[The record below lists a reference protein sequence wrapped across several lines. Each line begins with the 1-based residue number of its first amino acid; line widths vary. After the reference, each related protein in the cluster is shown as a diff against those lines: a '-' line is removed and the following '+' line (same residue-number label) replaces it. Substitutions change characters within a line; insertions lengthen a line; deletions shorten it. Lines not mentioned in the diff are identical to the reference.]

1 MPRRAV
7 GHSGRD
13 ALRPGG
19 QRRNRQLQ
27 RRRGSS
33 ARHRHHIG
41 RRGRRRPRRP
51 PLRAALDARARD
63 RASEADLFAV
73 NEERKIET
81 EEVDAVT
88 PPPRARVTDTAAE
101 TFERKRDYLAGFLS
115 GEKPDEPTSGPGG
128 DLQAS
133 VVEVLK
139 SIYDPEIPVDIY
151 ELGLIYDVD
160 ISEDGDA
167 TVTMTLTTPHCPVAE
182 SMPQEV
188 ELRVLSVPGIRDAV
202 VNLVWDPPWDPS
214 KMSDEA
220 RLELGML

>member
-1 MPRRAV
+1 M
-7 GHSGRD
+7 
-13 ALRPGG
+13 
-19 QRRNRQLQ
+19 
-27 RRRGSS
+27 
-33 ARHRHHIG
+33 
-41 RRGRRRPRRP
+41 
-51 PLRAALDARARD
+51 
-63 RASEADLFAV
+63 

-81 EEVDAVT
+81 EEVGSVT
-88 PPPRARVTDTAAE
+88 PPPRARVTE

-115 GEKPDEPTSGPGG
+115 GEKEAEPKGGPGS

-133 VVEVLK
+133 VVDALK
-139 SIYDPEIPVDIY
+139 SVYDPEIPVDIY

-167 TVTMTLTTPHCPVAE
+167 VITMTLTTPHCPVAE
-182 SMPQEV
+182 SLPNEV

>member
-1 MPRRAV
+1 M
-7 GHSGRD
+7 
-13 ALRPGG
+13 
-19 QRRNRQLQ
+19 
-27 RRRGSS
+27 
-33 ARHRHHIG
+33 
-41 RRGRRRPRRP
+41 
-51 PLRAALDARARD
+51 
-63 RASEADLFAV
+63 

-81 EEVDAVT
+81 HEVKSVPT
-88 PPPRARVTDTAAE
+88 PPRARVTPE
-101 TFERKRDYLAGFLS
+101 FERKRDYLAGFLA
-115 GEKPDEPTSGPGG
+115 GESPQEPKGG
-128 DLQAS
+128 AGSDLQAS

-151 ELGLIYDVD
+151 ELGLIYNVE

-167 TVTMTLTTPHCPVAE
+167 TITMTLTTPHCPVAE
-182 SMPQEV
+182 SLPQEV